1 METNVIQL
9 QYQMMKN
16 ILHMEERIYL
26 KSLI

>member
-1 METNVIQL
+1 MEIVIMQL

-16 ILHMEERIYL
+16 ILHMGDVKYL